1 MLNFKRLIKYTCDI
15 ITLEMRS
22 EMDFQILIIEVAKNV
37 LDIVIVSFIV
47 YFTLNLLVRS
57 TKHTMVINAFF
68 TIVFL
73 YAISVMLDLKT
84 LHALISNITQWGFII
99 IVILF
104 QNEIKGSLE
113 KFGSIGFFDSSEQSG
128 EFIDELI
135 EVVYDMAK
143 IKQGAL
149 ITLERSVPLTSYTE
163 KAVKIDA
170 EFSKYLIL
178 TIFNKETPLH
188 DGAVILNN
196 GRISYASTYYPISL
210 DINVAK
216 QFGTRHR
223 AALTLSKDTD
233 SLTIIVSEE
242 TGKVSVAY
250 KNRLYNHLEREF
262 LKEMIT
268 EKIEVN
274 GR

>member
-1 MLNFKRLIKYTCDI
+1 
-15 ITLEMRS
+15 
-22 EMDFQILIIEVAKNV
+22 MDFQIMVIEVAKSV
-37 LDIVIVSFIV
+37 LDIVIVSFIM
-47 YFTLNLLVRS
+47 YFILSLLVRS
-57 TKHTMVINAFF
+57 AKHTMVINAIFI
-68 TIVFL
+68 IVFL
-73 YAISVMLDLKT
+73 YAISVMLDLNT
-84 LHALISNITQWGFII
+84 LHMLMSNIYSWGLII

-104 QNEIKGSLE
+104 QQEIKASLE
-113 KFGSIGFFDSSEQSG
+113 KFGSMGFFDNEEQSVG
-128 EFIDELI
+128 FIEELI
-135 EVVYDMAK
+135 EAVYDMAE

-149 ITLERSVPLTSYTE
+149 ITIERQVPLSNYTS

-196 GRISYASTYYPISL
+196 GRIAFASTYYPISL
-210 DINVAK
+210 DINVPK
-216 QFGTRHR
+216 QVGTRHR

-233 SLTIIVSEE
+233 ALTIIVSEE
-242 TGKVSVAY
+242 SGKVSVAY

-262 LKEMIT
+262 LKEMLT
-268 EKIEVN
+268 EKIEVS

>member
-1 MLNFKRLIKYTCDI
+1 
-15 ITLEMRS
+15 
-22 EMDFQILIIEVAKNV
+22 MDFQILIIEVAKNV

>member
-1 MLNFKRLIKYTCDI
+1 
-15 ITLEMRS
+15 
-22 EMDFQILIIEVAKNV
+22 MDFQILIIDLAKNV

-57 TKHTMVINAFF
+57 AKHTMVINAIF
-68 TIVFL
+68 IIGFL
-73 YAISVMLDLKT
+73 YAISVLLDLTT
-84 LHALISNITQWGFII
+84 LHSLISNFSSWGVII

-104 QNEIKGSLE
+104 QQEIKGSLE
-113 KFGSIGFFDSSEQSG
+113 KFGSMGFFDSEEQS
-128 EFIDELI
+128 ESFIDELI
-135 EVVYDMAK
+135 EAVYDMAE

-149 ITLERSVPLTSYTE
+149 ITLERSVPLNNYTE

-170 EFSKYLIL
+170 DFSKYLIL

-196 GRISYASTYYPISL
+196 GRIAYASTYYPISL

-216 QFGTRHR
+216 QYGTRHR

-233 SLTIIVSEE
+233 ALTIIVSEE

-262 LKEMIT
+262 LTEMIT
-268 EKIEVN
+268 EKIEVS

>member
-1 MLNFKRLIKYTCDI
+1 
-15 ITLEMRS
+15 
-22 EMDFQILIIEVAKNV
+22 MDFQILVIDLAKNV
-37 LDIVIVSFIV
+37 LDIVIVSFII

-57 TKHTMVINAFF
+57 AKHTMVINAIFV
-68 TIVFL
+68 IGFL
-73 YAISVMLDLKT
+73 YAISVMLDLNT
-84 LHALISNITQWGFII
+84 LHSLMSNISSWGLII

-104 QNEIKGSLE
+104 QQEIKGSLE
-113 KFGSIGFFDSSEQSG
+113 KFGSMGFFDNEEQSG
-128 EFIDELI
+128 EFIDELV
-135 EVVYDMAK
+135 ESVFEMAA

-149 ITLERSVPLTSYTE
+149 ITLERTVPLSNYTE

-170 EFSKYLIL
+170 DFSKYLIL

-196 GRISYASTYYPISL
+196 GRIAYASTYYPISL

-216 QFGTRHR
+216 QYGTRHR
-223 AALTLSKDTD
+223 AALTISKDTD
-233 SLTIIVSEE
+233 ALTIIVSEE
-242 TGKVSVAY
+242 TGKVAVAY
-250 KNRLYNHLEREF
+250 KNRLYNHLERDF
-262 LKEMIT
+262 LKEMIS